1 MKYQKIINLIDV
13 TSDNVPRF
21 ITENGL
27 KFMISLLVQKIDT
40 NQVNKKD
47 LKHQCYNQIYVITVM
62 HILLLKDILVLQR
75 L

>member
-1 MKYQKIINLIDV
+1 MKYQKIIYLIDV

>member
-1 MKYQKIINLIDV
+1 MKYQKIINLIDA

-47 LKHQCYNQIYVITVM
+47 LKHQCYNQIYVIKVM